1 MENGTEMKLCT
12 VQVSINFTCLKHC
25 IQYLGPKSVE
35 YVCATQVSSA
45 IRGRNLSLDW
55 PRCSRRGKV
64 FTLHRWPGVELP
76 SGEWTVKHSNLTLT
90 GQKSTLNLSV
100 TTASAGV
107 TSFLYDGDLHRIF
120 AFAIID
126 RRVIH

>member
-1 MENGTEMKLCT
+1 M
-12 VQVSINFTCLKHC
+12 
-25 IQYLGPKSVE
+25 
-35 YVCATQVSSA
+35 
-45 IRGRNLSLDW
+45 
-55 PRCSRRGKV
+55 
-64 FTLHRWPGVELP
+64 ELP

-90 GQKSTLNLSV
+90 GQKATLNLSV

-126 RRVIH
+126 RVALGLIKIDSLFYAIEIALQGFNTYQ

>member
-1 MENGTEMKLCT
+1 MCD
-12 VQVSINFTCLKHC
+12 
-25 IQYLGPKSVE
+25 PSVE
-35 YVCATQVSSA
+35 RHPRTQLKSRLA
-45 IRGRNLSLDW
+45 ALLP
-55 PRCSRRGKV
+55 PREGFHFAQMAWSGAA
-64 FTLHRWPGVELP
+64 